1 MLHWITLTHTY
12 ISLSYVMRFFLVMD
26 VSSKMCTYTSI
37 VFATQPAMDEMGND
51 TFLEPIV
58 KSPTESRMV
67 GDKHR

>member
-26 VSSKMCTYTSI
+26 VSSEI

>member
-1 MLHWITLTHTY
+1 
-12 ISLSYVMRFFLVMD
+12 MRFFLVMD
-26 VSSKMCTYTSI
+26 VSSEI